1 MENMLI
7 KFPEF
12 INIDQHVINNI
23 LNEAKMLQLRAVL
36 VLHDLQQ
43 SYKNCWTIEM
53 TKRCA
58 QMLLKYESVA
68 IVELYETGMLNE
80 NEFTHILEFI
90 QKKLFHLEYGHI
102 IDVPKIHLHREQDN
116 PLDNLSLFND
126 LSDQKRTQFKEILE
140 SRRKWFQP
148 GDVLLRQGNAIS

>member
-1 MENMLI
+1 
-7 KFPEF
+7 
-12 INIDQHVINNI
+12 
-23 LNEAKMLQLRAVL
+23 MLQLRATL
-36 VLHDLQQ
+36 VLHDCQQ

-53 TKRCA
+53 TTRCA

-80 NEFTHILEFI
+80 NEFTHILQFI
-90 QKKLFHLEYGHI
+90 QKKLFHLEYGHS

-126 LSDQKRTQFKEILE
+126 LSDQERTQFKEY
-140 SRRKWFQP
+140 
-148 GDVLLRQGNAIS
+148 